1 MLPSASLAAGDFG
14 LYEPI
19 HGSAP
24 DIAGKGIA
32 NPFGMLASVAM
43 MFDYSLDMKEAA
55 RRIEKAISDCIYDGE
70 CTPDLGGSM
79 TTSEAGAAVRHRVAN
94 G

>member
-1 MLPSASLAAGDFG
+1 

-24 DIAGKGIA
+24 DIAGQGLA

-43 MFDYSLDMKEAA
+43 MFDYSLGMQAAA
-55 RRIEKAISDCIYDGE
+55 RDIENAISACISAGE
-70 CTPDLGGSM
+70 CTPDLGGSL
-79 TTSEAGAAVRHRVAN
+79 TTSEAGAAVRARIN
-94 G
+94 DD